1 MSQNST
7 MHFGILS
14 TDVSQMFVGGHVLK
28 EILNVCLCV
37 CGGEEKNLYLKPW
50 PFYACHDTPVSWPD
64 WNESLHVL
72 SEEKICSFKEKS
84 SVSLILT
91 C

>member
-28 EILNVCLCV
+28 EILNACFCV
-37 CGGEEKNLYLKPW
+37 CGGEEK
-50 PFYACHDTPVSWPD
+50 
-64 WNESLHVL
+64 
-72 SEEKICSFKEKS
+72 
-84 SVSLILT
+84 T
-91 C
+91 CT

>member
-28 EILNVCLCV
+28 EILNVCFCV
-37 CGGEEKNLYLKPW
+37 CGGEEK
-50 PFYACHDTPVSWPD
+50 
-64 WNESLHVL
+64 
-72 SEEKICSFKEKS
+72 
-84 SVSLILT
+84 T
-91 C
+91 CT